1 MQMMFRSGTLAA
13 TKTLATLALAAVLA
27 ACGATPGARDDG
39 RGAEALYAEAREAL
53 AARSYER
60 AIAVLERLEG
70 RAAGTLLAQQAQ
82 LDLAY
87 ARWRA
92 GERAQAIVGL
102 DRFIRLHPSSP
113 ALDYALYLRGRVNF
127 VDELGLF
134 GNFAGQRL
142 AERDQQAAR
151 EAHESFRQLVEMFP
165 QSRYAEDARIRMDF
179 IVNQLA
185 EGEVL
190 VARYYFRRGAY
201 LAAAKRAQFAIR
213 EYPQTPASEE
223 ALFLLVR
230 SYERLGLTTL
240 RDDAE
245 RVLRANFPQSRW
257 LRDGEAAAQRPWWR
271 LW

>member
-1 MQMMFRSGTLAA
+1 MQMMSRSGTLAA
-13 TKTLATLALAAVLA
+13 IKTLATLALVAVLA
-27 ACGATPGARDDG
+27 GCGATPGARDDG

-60 AIAVLERLEG
+60 AIAALERLEG

-92 GERAQAIVGL
+92 DERAQAIAGL

-113 ALDYALYLRGRVNF
+113 ALDYALYLRGRINF
-127 VDELGLF
+127 VDDLGLF

-165 QSRYAEDARIRMDF
+165 QSRYAEDARVRMDF

-213 EYPQTPASEE
+213 EYPQTPAAEE

-257 LRDGEAAAQRPWWR
+257 LRDGEVAAQRPWWR
-271 LW
+271 PW